1 MKRWKCLFSLLVCL
15 SQIGCTAL
23 LQEQQYVLIDRPVD
37 GKVTFHGEIY
47 WLPESADVRKIELIG
62 SGQLQNIEIY
72 VRNERRQW
80 KLIKKVP
87 GGQLPF
93 EIPLTAET
101 DAVKIK
107 KLSGIAS
114 SRIETI
120 HCRDGC
126 CQNQKSLD
134 GVGISNVEAWVY

>member
-1 MKRWKCLFSLLVCL
+1 MKRWKCLLFILLCL
-15 SQIGCTAL
+15 LQIGCTAL

-47 WLPESADVRKIELIG
+47 WLPESADIRKIALLG
-62 SGQLQNIEIY
+62 SGQLQNIEIH
-72 VRNERRQW
+72 VRDERRQW
-80 KLIKKVP
+80 ELVKKVP

-107 KLSGIAS
+107 KLSRIAN

-120 HCRDGC
+120 QFYTVADKG
-126 CQNQKSLD
+126 D
-134 GVGISNVEAWVY
+134 